1 MGRHMNTVEQTE
13 IWDRYEA
20 GLVELQMN
28 EYADQLA
35 RRMAAAQRYWEEE
48 LMAITE
54 YALMRETLE
63 ADFVRANSWDP
74 AVQWLPCPVCELPAS
89 LFGELEPEADWD
101 YSGRR
106 KLYSWCLL
114 RVRTHR
120 RPLRDLR
127 AEPRL
132 QGPGRA
138 VGSSRAMAP
147 RRRGPPSMGGAA
159 LGTRLLAT
167 ARPYGSVWAGDREA
181 DPYYPVGAVENPKGC
196 A

>member
-101 YSGRR
+101 YSDGESYIAGVYFEFVPTGVHCETCE
-106 KLYSWCLL
+106 LNL
-114 RVRTHR
+114 
-120 RPLRDLR
+120 D
-127 AEPRL
+127 
-132 QGPGRA
+132 
-138 VGSSRAMAP
+138 SRGLVERSEVLEQWHLADED
-147 RRRGPPSMGGAA
+147 RRRWEEQLWEPD
-159 LGTRLLAT
+159 
-167 ARPYGSVWAGDREA
+167 Y
-181 DPYYPVGAVENPKGC
+181 
-196 A
+196 